1 MSLKPFELALHH
13 GHGACAEYLLTY
25 EALGDLAVD
34 FTSLEAEAGRLQHEN
49 ADYKNNFRSARAN
62 VCMGYGTTRVDTVKE
77 INEKCSRMWIF
88 RKILHNKMSRVGVS
102 RM

>member
-1 MSLKPFELALHH
+1 MSLKPFELAVHH

-49 ADYKNNFRSARAN
+49 ADYKNNFRSVGARGREGDIALQ
-62 VCMGYGTTRVDTVKE
+62 Y
-77 INEKCSRMWIF
+77 NETQRDEMKH
-88 RKILHNKMSRVGVS
+88 KYDDGNY
-102 RM
+102 